1 MNKKIF
7 IVVLVS
13 LFSSSGFAQDDNW
26 GKISGQVFVDYFY
39 NVARDGNFSNF
50 DNTAVEGA
58 KDLNGFL
65 LRRASLNYDK
75 NISDKF
81 SARFRLEADSK
92 ANTSNNKI
100 GVFVK
105 DASLKWKNIFEGSD
119 LIFGIQPT
127 PSFDVSERYWG
138 YRCLEKTIQDLRGF
152 VPSRDFGIALRG
164 KISESN
170 NINYTLMFGNNS
182 ANSLETDKYKRY
194 YAAVDF
200 SPINNFT
207 IALTGDFKSKAAL
220 INPENENETLSNN
233 SILSSLFLGY
243 AEKDKFSFGVEGV
256 FQINQNSSTYIEE
269 GNIKINNVNA
279 LGVSAFAS
287 YWFSETIGALLR
299 YDYFDPYLNED
310 PLIISD
316 SRNYIIAGVDFKVDK
331 NISIIPNVIYESYE
345 KDSIVGLSFD
355 PSVTARVTLYYNF

>member
-1 MNKKIF
+1 MKSKLF
-7 IVVLVS
+7 IIILSVIVYTQN
-13 LFSSSGFAQDDNW
+13 FAQDDNW
-26 GKISGQVFVDYFY
+26 GKISGQFFVDYFY
-39 NVARDGNFSNF
+39 NIARDGNFSNF
-50 DNTAVEGA
+50 NNTAVDGT

-92 ANTSNNKI
+92 SNSSNNKI

-119 LIFGIQPT
+119 LIIGIQPT
-127 PSFDVSERYWG
+127 PSFDVSEKYWG
-138 YRCLEKTIQDLRGF
+138 YRSLEKTIQDLRGF

-170 NINYTLMFGNNS
+170 DVNYTVMLGNNS
-182 ANSLETDKYKRY
+182 ANSPETDKYKRY

-207 IALTGDFKSKAAL
+207 IALTGDFKSKAA
-220 INPENENETLSNN
+220 IDDPNGANATLAN
-233 SILSSLFLGY
+233 STILGSLFLGY
-243 AEKDKFSFGVEGV
+243 GGRNKYSFGVEGIY
-256 FQINQNSSTYIEE
+256 QINQNGWINSQDINPKEIR
-269 GNIKINNVNA
+269 NINA
-279 LGVSAFAS
+279 LGVSAFGH
-287 YWFSETIGALLR
+287 YWFTETISGLVR
-299 YDYFDPYLNED
+299 YDYFDPNMD
-310 PLIISD
+310 ADFKGD
-316 SRNYIIAGVDFKVDK
+316 SRNYFIAGIDFKVDK

-345 KDSIVGLSFD
+345 SLPNGLSFD